1 MSRKNKIVKV
11 EKREAHVRKIQA
23 VFEEADGKR
32 GRTNRK
38 GSSFK

>member
-1 MSRKNKIVKV
+1 MNMKIAVIG
-11 EKREAHVRKIQA
+11 ATGIAGQA